1 MLPAPPSKDACW
13 LVLQS
18 GHGGDWQMLLSLD
31 TSKYNDRNNPES
43 TDLELSPPNQ
53 QERANKY
60 NQELVSNQQKQQ
72 W

>member
-1 MLPAPPSKDACW
+1 
-13 LVLQS
+13 
-18 GHGGDWQMLLSLD
+18 MLLSLD
-31 TSKYNDRNNPES
+31 TSKYNDLNNPES